1 MARPGLKH
9 SISYLKSWNYR
20 CIDRT
25 HIYEAAGAMFICD
38 PSSWGIYVGER
49 FLTVSF
55 DTTKI
60 QYVINYPKRDEL
72 TVYIIQ
78 NEVMVN
84 VDRLPVW
91 IPRGFERHYRGDY
104 SEFVPMIQAWLDK
117 FDI

>member
-1 MARPGLKH
+1 MARPGIKH
-9 SISYLKSWNYR
+9 SIGYLKSWNYVR
-20 CIDRT
+20 IDRT
-25 HIYEAAGAMFICD
+25 HSYEAAGARFICE
-38 PSSWGIYVGER
+38 PGGWGIYVGER
-49 FLTVSF
+49 FLTVTF

-60 QYVINYPKRDEL
+60 QYVINYPKYDEL